1 MSVSWC
7 QALLS
12 RSALRRRP
20 SAIRALMPHLSKPG
34 MISLSGGHPNPL
46 TFPYSAL
53 TLELRDGTRI
63 DLRGDELDDSLQ
75 YGSSYGMP
83 ALVRELTLLQQREH
97 AGVNARGKFGVDW
110 NIIVGTG
117 SQDVIDRAFWTV
129 LNEDDAVLVET
140 PCYPGIIASLNGI
153 GVRKVEVPGDS
164 NGVRV
169 EELDRILST
178 WSGPQR
184 RPRVLYTVSIG
195 QNPTGASLS
204 VPRRH
209 ELLAVARKYDLLIF
223 EDDPYYYLQFVEP
236 RLPSLWSLD
245 TDGRVLRFDS
255 LSKVLSA
262 GLRIGWCTGAHPLVE
277 QIQLSMQAGALQAS
291 GVTQTIVAAML
302 RQWGADGWRAHID
315 HVSHFYKARRDF
327 FIRLCDEHL
336 TGLATWSVPQ
346 GGMFLWFDV
355 VGVKD
360 TGALLT
366 AAIEQN
372 VLLVPGAAFL
382 PNGGTSSCLRA
393 TYSIASEENME
404 IAIQRL
410 AKLLREFKKK

>member
-1 MSVSWC
+1 
-7 QALLS
+7 
-12 RSALRRRP
+12 
-20 SAIRALMPHLSKPG
+20 MPHLAKPG
-34 MISLSGGHPNPL
+34 MISLSGGHPNPE
-46 TFPYSAL
+46 TFPFASIDV
-53 TLELRDGTRI
+53 TLRSGAQLA
-63 DLRGDELDDSLQ
+63 LRGAKLDEALQ

-83 ALVRELTLLQQREH
+83 DLVRELAALQQREH
-97 AGVNARGKFGVDW
+97 VGANSAGKFGTDW
-110 NIIVGTG
+110 SLIVGTG

-129 LNEDDAVLVET
+129 LNEEDAVLVET

-153 GVRKVEVPGDS
+153 GARKVEVPADH

-169 EELDRILST
+169 DELDRVLAN

-245 TDGRVLRFDS
+245 ADGRVLRFDS

-262 GLRIGWCTGAHPLVE
+262 GLRIGWCTGPHALVE
-277 QIQLSMQAGALQAS
+277 QIQLSMQASALQAS
-291 GVTQTIVAAML
+291 GVTQMLVAATL
-302 RQWGADGWRAHID
+302 QEWGADGWRAHID
-315 HVSHFYKARRDF
+315 RVSHFYKARRDYF
-327 FIRLCDEHL
+327 VGLCEQHL
-336 TGLATWSVPQ
+336 TGLATWAVPQ
-346 GGMFLWFDV
+346 GGMFLWFEV
-355 VGVKD
+355 IGVD
-360 TGALLT
+360 DSSTLMA

-382 PNGGTSSCLRA
+382 PNGGKSGCLRA
-393 TYSIASEENME
+393 TYSIATEENME
-404 IAIQRL
+404 IAIKRL
-410 AKLLREFKKK
+410 AKLLREHKKE